1 MRKVDFLYYRPPPPP
16 SGPPPLIAST
26 STNGMMYIQYL
37 QKQKL
42 FVKDFFQF
50 DEKKNNL
57 LCEKGPVVFRLSPFF
72 GQLLFF
78 DFLNK

>member
-42 FVKDFFQF
+42 FFKDFIQF
-50 DEKKNNL
+50 DEKNNL
-57 LCEKGPVVFRLSPFF
+57 LCEKGPVVFRLPPFF